1 MNLTTEQQ
9 TIVSHIKTIDPV
21 DESIVLIDSVAGSGK
36 TTLLVNIAKEL
47 DLPNGLYLA
56 YNKSIATEAKKKFP
70 KSVNCSTTH
79 SLAYQAVVK
88 PYNLLLGDFSYR
100 SIKERITYEH
110 KLEIVN
116 LIKEFCLS
124 RFLDFDSFAEDA
136 SQLVTI
142 TPFTI
147 SLCNSYLAKMYSSE
161 IECTHD
167 FYLKVFHLA
176 LADNL
181 IDYPP
186 FSYVMLDEC
195 VVGRTG
201 IKTDNGVM
209 SITSLYNLYSKGKK
223 LPLAKSYNHKTGVF
237 EYKPIVEVFSNGK
250 KDTLTV
256 TTTSGIKL
264 KATANHK
271 VMTQRGYVEISN
283 LVPLKDYIVSDTL
296 TSYVESVIEGKAE
309 KVYDL
314 SVLDNNNYITT
325 STAGKDCSSGL
336 LVHNCGDVN
345 EVTLEIFKLL
355 PAKIKIGTGD
365 ACIPGHVKVLTDKGW
380 RTMSSVHNHVKEGS
394 SVLVKSYN
402 HVTNEFEF
410 KPVLASVNNGVK
422 PTLKFST
429 TRSTFECTDNHK
441 ILTPQGY
448 TEAGSLKVGDIILKD
463 GSSELK
469 SVKRMLNKD
478 QWHVLLGSFL
488 GDGNLHKCSNSGKEL
503 RLRLGHSEKQL
514 PYLQWKAHAM
524 GGVAVKTTDAM
535 IKTIKDVSCN
545 ISSQYTFT
553 SKVFVLDRAMTLA
566 SVRHL
571 NPLSL
576 AIWVMDDGS
585 IKNKYKDPDKNFSIT
600 IDSNNFSLR
609 ENEFFAKVLKK
620 NFGLDTTIQR
630 TRDYYRLSFNSV
642 NTNKLIDIIKPYI
655 NECFI
660 GKFIHKPVTI
670 LPLDNKFSSY
680 AADVI
685 SGIAPV
691 KSCEVFD
698 ITVKDNHNFIVSS
711 TAQKTSASGVIVHN
725 CQNIYQFN
733 HTINAFDVLKDSA
746 TIFSMTKSFRVSS
759 LIAVEIEQFVQK
771 YIDPSMQFEGTP
783 ISDKSISSRAFISRT
798 NSTLIAK
805 MIELQKSDTPYTL
818 LRRVDDIFKH
828 ALMVS
833 SFKYQGTI
841 LDSTYKHV
849 QEDIDNFYEEL
860 LPLNK
865 NAKLLPYLLQLHEHD
880 FTLQRAIKLVLQH
893 GPKAIYSA
901 YDYAKSHET
910 KTTSN
915 SLVLATAHSVKG

>member
-9 TIVSHIKTIDPV
+9 TIVSHIKNIDSST
-21 DESIVLIDSVAGSGK
+21 ESIVLIDSVAGSGK

-88 PYNLLLGDFSYR
+88 SYNLLLGDFSYR

-147 SLCNSYLAKMYSSE
+147 SLCNSYLTKMYSSE

-176 LADNL
+176 LVDNL
-181 IDYPP
+181 IDYSP
-186 FSYVMLDEC
+186 FSYVMLDE
-195 VVGRTG
+195 
-201 IKTDNGVM
+201 I
-209 SITSLYNLYSKGKK
+209 
-223 LPLAKSYNHKTGVF
+223 
-237 EYKPIVEVFSNGK
+237 
-250 KDTLTV
+250 
-256 TTTSGIKL
+256 
-264 KATANHK
+264 
-271 VMTQRGYVEISN
+271 
-283 LVPLKDYIVSDTL
+283 
-296 TSYVESVIEGKAE
+296 
-309 KVYDL
+309 
-314 SVLDNNNYITT
+314 
-325 STAGKDCSSGL
+325 
-336 LVHNCGDVN
+336 GDVN

-365 ACIPGHVKVLTDKGW
+365 A
-380 RTMSSVHNHVKEGS
+380 
-394 SVLVKSYN
+394 
-402 HVTNEFEF
+402 
-410 KPVLASVNNGVK
+410 
-422 PTLKFST
+422 
-429 TRSTFECTDNHK
+429 
-441 ILTPQGY
+441 
-448 TEAGSLKVGDIILKD
+448 
-463 GSSELK
+463 
-469 SVKRMLNKD
+469 
-478 QWHVLLGSFL
+478 
-488 GDGNLHKCSNSGKEL
+488 
-503 RLRLGHSEKQL
+503 
-514 PYLQWKAHAM
+514 
-524 GGVAVKTTDAM
+524 
-535 IKTIKDVSCN
+535 
-545 ISSQYTFT
+545 
-553 SKVFVLDRAMTLA
+553 
-566 SVRHL
+566 
-571 NPLSL
+571 
-576 AIWVMDDGS
+576 
-585 IKNKYKDPDKNFSIT
+585 
-600 IDSNNFSLR
+600 
-609 ENEFFAKVLKK
+609 
-620 NFGLDTTIQR
+620 
-630 TRDYYRLSFNSV
+630 
-642 NTNKLIDIIKPYI
+642 
-655 NECFI
+655 
-660 GKFIHKPVTI
+660 
-670 LPLDNKFSSY
+670 
-680 AADVI
+680 
-685 SGIAPV
+685 
-691 KSCEVFD
+691 
-698 ITVKDNHNFIVSS
+698 
-711 TAQKTSASGVIVHN
+711 

-759 LIAVEIEQFVQK
+759 LIAIEIEQFVQK
-771 YIDPSMQFEGTP
+771 YLDPSMQFVGTS

-818 LRRVDDIFKH
+818 LRKVDDIFKH

-915 SLVLATAHSVKG
+915 SLVLATAHSVKGSEFDEVTIGDDINELIESITVGLDSMNQIILSEYDRSELNLAYVAASRAKKKLNNAKFLCH